1 MESVLEFIGG
11 IALFLYG
18 MNAMSGALRRLSGER
33 LEGFLARA
41 CRTPLRGVLFGAL
54 VTAAIQSS
62 SATTVMVVGFVNAGV
77 MSLSHA
83 VGVIMGANLGT
94 TATAWLLSLSGVSGE
109 VPLFLLLRP
118 QTLSPLL
125 LAVGVVLILAPKFR
139 GLCHVGQGLC
149 GFGIL
154 FAGMEAMS
162 LAVAPLAQNPRFG
175 EILTLFENPLAGI
188 AAGAL
193 LTAIL
198 QSSSASVGILQAL
211 CATGAVRLSLA
222 VGVVMGQNVGTCV
235 TALVSSVGSE
245 ANARRAALVH
255 LYFNVGGIALLLP
268 VFFGLRALGLLSGA
282 AFVSEGDV
290 ALIHTLFNVFTTLA
304 LLPFHR
310 LLLRAATATVSRDG
324 KGN

>member
-1 MESVLEFIGG
+1 MRAVLQFLGG
-11 IALFLYG
+11 ISFFLYG
-18 MNAMSGALRRLSGER
+18 MIVMSKSLKSLSGER
-33 LEGFLARA
+33 LSAFLARA
-41 CRTPLRGVLFGAL
+41 CCTPLRGVILGAL

-62 SATTVMVVGFVNAGV
+62 SATTVMVVGFVNAGL
-77 MSLSHA
+77 MQLPHA

-94 TATAWLLSLSGVSGE
+94 TVTAWILSLSGISGGA
-109 VPLFLLLRP
+109 PLLLLLKP
-118 QTLSPLL
+118 QSLSPLL
-125 LAVGVVLILAPKFR
+125 ATVGVALLLFGKQEKLQHLGSGLA
-139 GLCHVGQGLC
+139 

-162 LAVAPLAQNPRFG
+162 DAVQPLAENPQFASL
-175 EILTLFENPLAGI
+175 LTLFENPIAGI
-188 AAGAL
+188 FAGAV

-235 TALVSSVGSE
+235 TALVSSVGSDR
-245 ANARRAALVH
+245 NARRAAFVH
-255 LYFNVGGIALLLP
+255 LYFNVAGTALLLP

-310 LLLRAATATVSRDG
+310 LLLRAAQRTVV
-324 KGN
+324 